1 MTCIQILFSTLV
13 NMNVQ
18 NDVHIEIYDI
28 NSNIFPH
35 TGRGGRAAG
44 LQSLDPC
51 PELSNT
57 SMLCT
62 EGSSLIPLLEEPSLS
77 EWKKAVFWQYPR

>member
-28 NSNIFPH
+28 NSNIFP
-35 TGRGGRAAG
+35 TLVEAAG